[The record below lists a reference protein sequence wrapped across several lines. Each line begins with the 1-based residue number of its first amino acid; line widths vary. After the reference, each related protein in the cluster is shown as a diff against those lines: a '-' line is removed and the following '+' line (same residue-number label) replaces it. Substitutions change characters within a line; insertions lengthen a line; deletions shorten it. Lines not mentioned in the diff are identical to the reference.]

1 MLNKIRIGILGTSN
15 IAANSVIPNLL
26 SLSDK
31 FKIIGI
37 GGRNFENTKLFC
49 SRFELPA
56 FDSYESVINS
66 GEIDAV
72 YIPLPNSLHFQWA
85 MKSLELGLHV
95 MCEKSLCCNL
105 NEVNRLT
112 NKAREKNL
120 LLMEHFQFRFH
131 RQFTVIKTLINEG
144 TIGEIRCINSSFG
157 LPPFNDLKNIRYF
170 SDLGG
175 GALLDAGAYTIKISQ
190 LIAKDKLKVLSSHLH
205 TPPQYEVDIHGS
217 SHLTNSNN
225 NISIHTTFG
234 FDHSYQNS
242 LEIWGSKGRITTNR
256 IFTAKPDYNVNIHLE
271 KQEGY
276 NLNEK
281 IIKLSPDNHFKNIWN
296 YFHKGVKDE
305 HIRLYELKQNENQ
318 ASLLTEIKLKASE

>member
-1 MLNKIRIGILGTSN
+1 
-15 IAANSVIPNLL
+15 
-26 SLSDK
+26 
-31 FKIIGI
+31 
-37 GGRNFENTKLFC
+37 
-49 SRFELPA
+49 
-56 FDSYESVINS
+56 
-66 GEIDAV
+66 
-72 YIPLPNSLHFQWA
+72 
-85 MKSLELGLHV
+85 

-131 RQFTVIKTLINEG
+131 RQFTVIKNLINEG

-157 LPPFNDLKNIRYF
+157 LPPFSEPKNIRYF

-175 GALLDAGAYTIKISQ
+175 GALLDAGAYTIKIAQ
-190 LIAKDKLKVLSSHLH
+190 LIVNDKLKVLSSHLH
-205 TPPQYEVDIHGS
+205 TPSQYEVDIYGS
-217 SHLTNSNN
+217 SHLTNYNE

-234 FDHSYQNS
+234 FDHSYRNS

-256 IFTAKPDYNVNIHLE
+256 IFTAKPDFNVDIHLE

-276 NLNEK
+276 NLQKE
-281 IIKLSPDNHFKNIWN
+281 IINLKPDNHFKNIWS

-305 HIRLYELKQNENQ
+305 HIRLYELKQNEIQ